1 MVSGTFKS
9 SPSHEGAVRKF
20 AAPAQAMLKQNFRT
34 ETILESCIFQHPE
47 AEIRQNTAAT
57 PANVRLRTQA
67 NLPHPDL
74 GSNRHGESIMFDQPR
89 HELNCNGFRP

>member
-34 ETILESCIFQHPE
+34 ETILESCIFQHPRSPKF
-47 AEIRQNTAAT
+47 AKTPLRRQRISGSGRKRTCRIRTWAAT
-57 PANVRLRTQA
+57 VTVNQPCLIG
-67 NLPHPDL
+67 L
-74 GSNRHGESIMFDQPR
+74 GMN
-89 HELNCNGFRP
+89 

>member
-34 ETILESCIFQHPE
+34 ETILESCISSIPQSRNSPKPGCDGSEFQAPDASE
-47 AEIRQNTAAT
+47 LAASG
-57 PANVRLRTQA
+57 PGQ
-67 NLPHPDL
+67 
-74 GSNRHGESIMFDQPR
+74 QPSR
-89 HELNCNGFRP
+89 

>member
-20 AAPAQAMLKQNFRT
+20 AAPAQAMFKQNSRT
-34 ETILESCIFQHPE
+34 ETILESCISSISE
-47 AEIRQNTAAT
+47 AEIRQNPAATAA
-57 PANVRLRTQA
+57 NFRLRTQA

-74 GSNRHGESIMFDQPR
+74 GSNRHGESTMFDRPR